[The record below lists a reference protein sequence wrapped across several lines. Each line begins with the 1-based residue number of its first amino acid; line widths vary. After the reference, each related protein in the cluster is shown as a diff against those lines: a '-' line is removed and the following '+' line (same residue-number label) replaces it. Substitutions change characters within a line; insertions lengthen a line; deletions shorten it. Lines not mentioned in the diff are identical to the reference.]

1 MVLNL
6 VRDVQF
12 DTLPSYSIASYEESR
27 KMDISYFEL
36 KELQKTLGKHAV
48 DG

>member
-1 MVLNL
+1 MALNL

-12 DTLPSYSIASYEESR
+12 DTLPSYSIAGFEESR

-36 KELQKTLGKHAV
+36 KELEKTLGKHSV